1 MFIHTAF
8 ANSKHLRMPGQLLKQ
23 SPVYPIFQRHFPRM
37 YTYRIKPSCF
47 RKELIFRKTNIQDCP
62 ERIFGQM
69 MRMYIQQ
76 FHNQLRYRVISGTTP
91 GMATQYTFY
100 RQIKAFE
107 RAMFLNSLNCI
118 LRTGRSKS
126 ARRGSHGR
134 NALPVKIN
142 RKQQQI

>member
-37 YTYRIKPSCF
+37 YAYRIKPSCF

-91 GMATQYTFY
+91 GMATQYPSY
-100 RQIKAFE
+100 SQIKTLKRTVF
-107 RAMFLNSLNCI
+107 FNCLDGI
-118 LRTGRSKS
+118 LRTSRSKT
-126 ARRGSHGR
+126 AGGREHRR
-134 NALPVKIN
+134 NTCPVKIDRN
-142 RKQQQI
+142 Q

>member
-1 MFIHTAF
+1 MKFPVDIHTHRLPPVPGTAI
-8 ANSKHLRMPGQLLKQ
+8 ANRYPDTFVPEEGASDAY
-23 SPVYPIFQRHFPRM
+23 VYRQEISWN
-37 YTYRIKPSCF
+37 RI
-47 RKELIFRKTNIQDCP
+47 
-62 ERIFGQM
+62 
-69 MRMYIQQ
+69 
-76 FHNQLRYRVISGTTP
+76 ISGTTT

-107 RAMFLNSLNCI
+107 GAMFLNSLNCI

-134 NALPVKIN
+134 NTLPVKIN